1 MHIRRFLLPLI
12 SSALLLVGCSSG
24 PSPEE
29 LQKQNEVKELTS
41 RVCEV
46 VKEVVKINGGKDSVR
61 PIDVRKVFNYDA
73 DPDSALK
80 SIVQFN
86 QDVDDLMA
94 LIGNWGDPETGSGWF
109 KLCNLS

>member
-24 PSPEE
+24 PNPEE

-46 VKEVVKINGGKDSVR
+46 VKEVVKINGGKDSLNGR
-61 PIDVRKVFNYDA
+61 DMLEVFNREV
-73 DPDSALK
+73 DPKKAL
-80 SIVQFN
+80 SQFN
-86 QDVDDLMA
+86 EDYAA
-94 LIGNWGDPETGSGWF
+94 LEALVGKFIDPETGSGWF
-109 KLCNLS
+109 KLCNLG